1 MGNQLSIFVE
11 NKPGKINKITGIL
24 EKEKI
29 NLKAM
34 TIADSGTFG
43 IVKIITDNNKKAFD
57 VLKKANF
64 LISFQDVIV
73 VEIPDKIGAFH
84 RVAKIL
90 EDKKINIEDAYGFI
104 IEEGEKAALILK
116 VTEISKVENILKKKG
131 YKVIDNF
138 LKGGGL

>member
-1 MGNQLSIFVE
+1 MGKQLSIFVE

-43 IVKIITDNNKKAFD
+43 IVKIITDNNRKAFD
-57 VLKKANF
+57 VLKKSNF
-64 LISFQDVIV
+64 LVSFQDVVV
-73 VEIPDKIGAFH
+73 VEIQDKVGSFH

-90 EDKKINIEDAYGFI
+90 EEKGINIEDAYGFI

-116 VTEISKVENILKKKG
+116 VPETERVEKILKKRG
-131 YKVIDNF
+131 YKLIENF
-138 LKGGGL
+138 